1 MDTAKSNRKIMRLPE
16 VIDRTGYK
24 RSSIY
29 NFIKEGSFPAYKRIG
44 PRAVG
49 WDSEEIQAWIDT
61 RLSDD
66 G

>member
-1 MDTAKSNRKIMRLPE
+1 MRLPE